1 MFKVFKGAAAKE
13 LESNILR
20 KVSNLRANR
29 VIEFSGQS
37 MDREVWLE
45 KNGKRK
51 MEGTQKTVFCEA
63 DNNEEVVVLGN
74 LNKDTYMI

>member
-1 MFKVFKGAAAKE
+1 
-13 LESNILR
+13 
-20 KVSNLRANR
+20 
-29 VIEFSGQS
+29 